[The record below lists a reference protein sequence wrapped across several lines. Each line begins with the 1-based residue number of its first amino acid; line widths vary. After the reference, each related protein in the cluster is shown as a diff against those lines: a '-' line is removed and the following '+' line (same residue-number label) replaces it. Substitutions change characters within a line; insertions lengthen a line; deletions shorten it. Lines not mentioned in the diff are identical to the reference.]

1 MISTQKNI
9 LRACKISLEC
19 LFLKKPWHVEMS
31 TGENPVFTFSRLGW
45 KRWKDVNVAELAE
58 RRQFYRSVPHNL
70 QSATVIDPWQ
80 VRKKLFRI
88 KEPEDALSFLREFGL
103 WRYRRSGEVD
113 SFEPFPFEWTVDF
126 EGEPVPITFNDLI
139 YQRNFFEDAVRNGP
153 SEWERLTRMTGVQ
166 ERANEDD
173 SDAELR
179 ASLELVY
186 LFGGNLLGPKV
197 NLAITAETLYP
208 NPVPGRITCYEIQ
221 DALRATVLIDWMEG
235 RAWRQCPICE
245 QYFRQVSKRPMIYC
259 SPRCSGRDRQK
270 RFRNKV
276 AQ

>member
-1 MISTQKNI
+1 MISTRENI

-19 LFLKKPWHVEMS
+19 LFLKKPWLVEMS
-31 TGENPVFTFSRLGW
+31 AGENPVFTFSRMGW

-58 RRQFYRSVPHNL
+58 RRQFYRNVPHNL

-103 WRYRRSGEVD
+103 WRYRRSEEVD
-113 SFEPFPFEWTVDF
+113 SSAQFPFEWTVDF

-173 SDAELR
+173 SDAGLR

-186 LFGGNLLGPKV
+186 LFGG
-197 NLAITAETLYP
+197 I
-208 NPVPGRITCYEIQ
+208 
-221 DALRATVLIDWMEG
+221 
-235 RAWRQCPICE
+235 
-245 QYFRQVSKRPMIYC
+245 S
-259 SPRCSGRDRQK
+259 
-270 RFRNKV
+270 
-276 AQ
+276 